1 MGRKKSSQQVVIEII
16 LRGDTLRPMPEL
28 LIAGAPILASD
39 KVSKVEVTCTN
50 MWNLGDLSSNS
61 RPKVSQKCRHN
72 SKLNKP
78 YPIDLDLCLTQAKV
92 SIYKPEIRWP
102 RTPSMNSKELMT
114 IFESGFA
121 FRVEYDVVSLFF

>member
-1 MGRKKSSQQVVIEII
+1 MVIEII

-28 LIAGAPILASD
+28 LIAGAPIPASN

-72 SKLNKP
+72 DKLNKP
-78 YPIDLDLCLTQAKV
+78 YPTDLDLCLTQAKV

-102 RTPSMNSKELMT
+102 GTPSMNSKELMT